1 MVGYYFWLSA
11 AAEFQYT
18 PTCDDYNFATADRTG
33 SKQEVELAII
43 IIKRTVKVAIDGGL
57 FSLRSGYAKWVLI
70 STQSTIVR
78 VL

>member
-1 MVGYYFWLSA
+1 MLSA

-18 PTCDDYNFATADRTG
+18 PTCDDYKFLTADRTG

-43 IIKRTVKVAIDGGL
+43 IIKMTVKVAINGGL

-70 STQSTIVR
+70 STQSTN
-78 VL
+78 